1 MDLMSLLIRIGA
13 DTREAE
19 EGIERV
25 QKDMQDTESKSNSFL
40 SKAGKAFKNGTKIA
54 AGFAGGVTAVS
65 AAAYKLATGAA
76 STADHIDKMSQK
88 IGLSREAYQEL
99 DFIMSQSGTSV
110 DSLQMGFKTLRS
122 QMKSASQAG
131 GYAGSSFEKLGI
143 SMKNADGSAK
153 SADQVFYEAVE
164 ALQGID
170 DETKKATLA
179 TELFGRSGSELMPLL
194 NGAVGSMDEMKAMA
208 HELGLV
214 MDDEAVDAGVKLTD
228 TIDQAKRAF
237 DVIVTQLGVKVM
249 PIVQEVLEW
258 VVKHMP
264 EIRRIIDVV
273 FEGVQY
279 AIKQVVKAFE
289 GLYEWVE
296 PYLPK
301 IIDTIITAFRWAL
314 VYFWKFGNYIKYTLI
329 PTLQSIWETVS
340 AEVGPKLEEAWG
352 TISEIFST
360 AFEAIK
366 GYWENTL
373 KPAWEELVAFVTETL
388 WPAIQDIWET
398 KIQPTIETV
407 FNAITGFW
415 NETLKPAW
423 EDLIAF
429 CEETLFPKIQEIWET
444 MVQPIVENV
453 FQAWQTLWEETIKPV
468 FEGII
473 AFFQDVFKGD
483 WDSAWQDIGGIFEG
497 IWNGFETIV
506 QTNFENIQTI
516 ITGALEAIGIDTEG
530 LKKTYLEPLQEFISG
545 AFKAAWDALST
556 FFSETLPNAIS
567 TVSTALNDFWNNV
580 IIPVKDYVSDK
591 FLAAWTEIKSYWET
605 DLEPRIQALKDA
617 FNTFKDNVLSPV
629 ANFVTGTFKSAWDT
643 ISKFFNGDVGDS
655 VSKVGSGFDNLK
667 KKFLKPLADWVN
679 GAFKAAWDGMKDALN
694 GLLDFITGVFEG
706 DWKKA
711 WQGLIDMISAPF
723 NTLKTVLKEP
733 INAVIRMINSMISK
747 IESAINKVVDGINNH
762 LRIDVDFGWN
772 PFTGQSLG
780 GIHWGANLS
789 RVNWGR
795 IDELYKGG
803 VLRSGQ
809 HALVGEG
816 GPEYIRMMGEHA
828 FVQPLSKDNP
838 LNNRGATFN
847 ATFNITARPGQNVE
861 ELAREIERVMTR
873 WTTQKAVA
881 FA

>member
-1 MDLMSLLIRIGA
+1 MYGGTKSEMERLIKDANKLRKAQGKNANLTIDSYA
-13 DTREAE
+13 DVIEAIHTVQEEMGITGTTALEAE
-19 EGIERV
+19 KTIQGSLASTKASWQNLIVAFGSGKGIKEAMGQLTENAKNLFHNVLPVVKSGLEGLGTFIKEMAPVVVAELPGVVR
-25 QKDMQDTESKSNSFL
+25 EILPAFL
-40 SKAGKAFKNGTKIA
+40 D
-54 AGFAGGVTAVS
+54 
-65 AAAYKLATGAA
+65 AA
-76 STADHIDKMSQK
+76 SSLFNSVVSVFPSLINGIFSVLENQLIPAIAGLLADLLGLTGEEKEAFIRNLRVAYYTIK
-88 IGLSREAYQEL
+88 IGISNAIKTVKEAWENHIKPVVVAVWEYVT
-99 DFIMSQSGTSV
+99 GT
-110 DSLQMGFKTLRS
+110 
-122 QMKSASQAG
+122 
-131 GYAGSSFEKLGI
+131 
-143 SMKNADGSAK
+143 
-153 SADQVFYEAVE
+153 
-164 ALQGID
+164 
-170 DETKKATLA
+170 
-179 TELFGRSGSELMPLL
+179 
-194 NGAVGSMDEMKAMA
+194 
-208 HELGLV
+208 LV
-214 MDDEAVDAGVKLTD
+214 PFVVDAWENKIKPAIQTA
-228 TIDQAKRAF
+228 I
-237 DVIVTQLGVKVM
+237 
-249 PIVQEVLEW
+249 E
-258 VVKHMP
+258 
-264 EIRRIIDVV
+264 
-273 FEGVQY
+273 
-279 AIKQVVKAFE
+279 AIKQ
-289 GLYEWVE
+289 
-296 PYLPK
+296 
-301 IIDTIITAFRWAL
+301 
-314 VYFWKFGNYIKYTLI
+314 FW
-329 PTLQSIWETVS
+329 
-340 AEVGPKLEEAWG
+340 EE
-352 TISEIFST
+352 
-360 AFEAIK
+360 
-366 GYWENTL
+366 TL
-373 KPAWEELVAFVTETL
+373 KPAWKDLVAFVTETL
-388 WPAIQDIWET
+388 WPAIQEVWET
-398 KIQPTIETV
+398 NIKPTIETV
-407 FNAITGFW
+407 FNVITGLW

-429 CEETLFPKIQEIWET
+429 CEETLFPKLQEIWET
-444 MVQPIVENV
+444 MIQPIIGNV
-453 FQAWQTLWEETIKPV
+453 FQVWQTLWEETIKPV

-506 QTNFENIQTI
+506 QKSFENIQTI
-516 ITGALEAIGIDTEG
+516 ITGALEAIGIDTED

-545 AFKAAWDALST
+545 AFKVAWDALST

-679 GAFKAAWDGMKDALN
+679 GTFKAAWDGLKTALN
-694 GLLDFITGVFEG
+694 GLLDFVTGVFSG
-706 DWKKA
+706 NWRDA

-816 GPEYIRMMGEHA
+816 GPEYIRMIGEHA

-838 LNNRGATFN
+838 LNNRGTTFN
-847 ATFNITARPGQNVE
+847 ATFNITAQPGQNVE

-873 WTTQKAVA
+873 WATQKAVA